1 MTVILGLTGSIGMGK
16 STTAAM
22 FRDQGV
28 PVFDADATVH
38 ALYKNEAVEVIE
50 KAFPGTRGQEGIDR
64 KKLGTH
70 VIGNPEKMR
79 QLENIIH
86 PMVQKKRQDFI
97 DTHRRQN
104 TPLIVLDIPLLFET
118 KAETLCD
125 KVIVVTAQPELQK
138 KRLLERGTMSE
149 EQFMALLAKQEPDE
163 KKRAR
168 ADHLIET
175 DFGLE
180 QARRQVQS
188 LIELYQKKAGQ
199 V

>member
-1 MTVILGLTGSIGMGK
+1 MTIVLGLTGSIGMGK

-22 FRDQGV
+22 FRDMGV

-38 ALYKNEAVEVIE
+38 ALYQNEAVDTIE
-50 KAFPGTRGQEGIDR
+50 KHFPGTATPQGIDR
-64 KKLGTH
+64 KKLGAY
-70 VIGNPEKMR
+70 VIGQPEKMR
-79 QLENIIH
+79 LLESIIH

-97 DTHRRQN
+97 NSHKQTN
-104 TPLIVLDIPLLFET
+104 KPLIVLDIPLLFET

-125 KVIVVTAQPELQK
+125 KVIVVTAQPEVQK
-138 KRLLERGTMSE
+138 KRVLERGTMSE
-149 EQFMALLAKQEPDE
+149 EQFMAILAKQYADQD
-163 KKRAR
+163 KRLR

-180 QARRQVQS
+180 QARAQVKS
-188 LIELYQKKAGQ
+188 LVELYQDKAGT

>member
-1 MTVILGLTGSIGMGK
+1 MTVVLGLTGSIGMGK

-64 KKLGTH
+64 KKLGSH
-70 VIGNPEKMR
+70 VIGNAEKMR

-97 DTHRRQN
+97 DTHRRKN
-104 TPLIVLDIPLLFET
+104 TPLIVMDIPLLFET

-138 KRLLERGTMSE
+138 KRVLERGTMSE

-163 KKRAR
+163 KKRTR

>member
-1 MTVILGLTGSIGMGK
+1 MTIVLGLTGSIGMGK

-22 FRDQGV
+22 FRDMGV

-38 ALYKNEAVEVIE
+38 ALYQNEAVDTIE
-50 KAFPGTRGQEGIDR
+50 KHFPGTATPQGIDR
-64 KKLGTH
+64 KKLGAY
-70 VIGNPEKMR
+70 VIGQPEKMR
-79 QLENIIH
+79 LLESIIH

-97 DTHRRQN
+97 
-104 TPLIVLDIPLLFET
+104 LFKT

-125 KVIVVTAQPELQK
+125 KVIVVTAQPEVQK
-138 KRLLERGTMSE
+138 KRVLERGTMSE
-149 EQFMALLAKQEPDE
+149 EQFMAILAKQYPDQD
-163 KKRAR
+163 KRLR

-180 QARRQVQS
+180 QARAQVKS
-188 LIELYQKKAGQ
+188 LVELYQDKAGT